1 MKKHCG
7 YHKEG
12 LCWKWNL
19 DLTRYWK
26 KQLWWFSFWRL
37 YFVLDFRKDWLGDM
51 IGKAAP
57 EGGTKHE

>member
-1 MKKHCG
+1 MKIHCG

-12 LCWKWNL
+12 MCWKWKF

-26 KQLWWFSFWRL
+26 KRELWWFSFWRFYL
-37 YFVLDFRKDWLGDM
+37 VLDFVKDWLGDM

-57 EGGTKHE
+57 EDREI

>member
-12 LCWKWNL
+12 TCWKWKFN
-19 DLTRYWK
+19 LTRYWK

-37 YFVLDFRKDWLGDM
+37 YFVLDFRKDWIGDM
-51 IGKAAP
+51 IGKAV
-57 EGGTKHE
+57 